1 MSEGFDVQEIQR
13 LLPHRHPFLLVDRV
27 LEIDPGVSIRAIKNI
42 TVDEPFFQGH
52 FPGIPIFPG
61 VLILEVM
68 AQASGLLVFK
78 TPEYCPEDDN
88 LYMFRRGR
96 QGPLQEAGRAR
107 RPAGGQCETAVDTP
121 ELRLVRCHRLG
132 RVAKSW
138 PPPGSCAC
146 SRNCRQR
153 RKPDLD
159 T

>member
-1 MSEGFDVQEIQR
+1 MSEGFDIQEIQR

-78 TPEYCPEDDN
+78 TPDYCPEDDN
-88 LYMFRRGR
+88 LYMFVGVDK
-96 QGPLQEAGRAR
+96 AR
-107 RPAGGQCETAVDTP
+107 FKKPV
-121 ELRLVRCHRLG
+121 V
-132 RVAKSW
+132 
-138 PPPGSCAC
+138 PGDQLEVGVKLMWMR
-146 SRNCRQR
+146 RNCASFDATASVDGEVVATAGIMCMF
-153 RKPDLD
+153 KELPSEA
-159 T
+159 